1 MIEVENRFRLTE
13 ENKNKLVDGA
23 DFIGEESFTDIY
35 YDDVNNSMMKS
46 DMWLRSRDGKF
57 EMKLPLNEKSVLQRK
72 SNKYKE
78 VESEGE
84 IRKVLELPLSGNFT
98 EALEEEGYSPVL
110 EIETTRKKYKKGEFA
125 IVFDVTNLGF
135 SIGEI
140 EVVVENESGIEAAS
154 DRIINFAEEQHVEL
168 VSTEGKVLECL
179 KIERPE
185 LYRAIREAEVI

>member
-13 ENKNKLVDGA
+13 ENEKKLIEGA
-23 DFIGEESFTDIY
+23 DFLGEETFTDIY
-35 YDDVNNSMMKS
+35 YDTADSYLMKR
-46 DMWLRSRDGKF
+46 DMWLRLRSGKF

-78 VESEGE
+78 IESEEE
-84 IRKVLELPLSGNFT
+84 IRKVLELPLNGNFT
-98 EALEEEGYSPVL
+98 EVLEEKGYSPVL

-140 EVVVENESGIEAAS
+140 EVVVENESEIEAAS
-154 DRIINFAEEQHVEL
+154 DRLIDFAGKQGVEL

-179 KIERPE
+179 KIKQPE
-185 LYRAIREAEVI
+185 LYQSIKGTGVV